1 MGEEEM
7 SNKTEATFHPATDA
21 GPPGQAEPPHAE
33 VDPLVAEHWSAGEY
47 PTGQLPVWAELAAQ
61 HGWSNTG
68 RHEDRGDG
76 RPWTSPE
83 PPPWGTPA
91 PGERGWSRTGT
102 VLGVILVLVIF
113 LGALGF
119 AVQRMNWLPVG
130 VPLIGKD
137 SGVAAC
143 EAIAKGRPPIEAKG
157 IMSAADYRKARA
169 VFADSRYPAIRDN
182 GVKIM
187 DLAWQAQGMGKNNL
201 GVLALMGGI
210 ADAYSG
216 LAGGCSA
223 VGYTIPSLG
232 S

>member
-1 MGEEEM
+1 MPSEEDEM

-21 GPPGQAEPPHAE
+21 GPPGQREE
-33 VDPLVAEHWSAGEY
+33 VDPLTVEHWSAGEY
-47 PTGQLPVWAELAAQ
+47 PTGQLPVWADLAAQ

-83 PPPWGTPA
+83 PPPWASQAGSN
-91 PGERGWSRTGT
+91 SRWPLRIT
-102 VLGVILVLVIF
+102 LGLMVALVVF
-113 LGALGF
+113 LAGLF
-119 AVQRMNWLPVG
+119 VQRMNWLPVG

-143 EAIAKGRPPIEAKG
+143 EAIHNGRAPVEAKG
-157 IMSAADYRKARA
+157 IMSEADYRKARA

-182 GVKIM
+182 GTKLM
-187 DLAWQAQGMGKNNL
+187 DLAWQAQGMGSNNL
-201 GVLALMGGI
+201 GVLAVIGGI
-210 ADAYSG
+210 GDAYSG
-216 LAGGCSA
+216 LAGGCAS